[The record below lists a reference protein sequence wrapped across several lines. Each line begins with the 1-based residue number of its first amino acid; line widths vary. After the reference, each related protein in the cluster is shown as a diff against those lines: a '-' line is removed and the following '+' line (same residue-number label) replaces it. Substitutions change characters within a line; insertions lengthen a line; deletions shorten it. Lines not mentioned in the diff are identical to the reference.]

1 MPPRSKKR
9 QALEALTDHQAKVL
23 SYVREFQAK
32 RGYSP
37 SLADLAIAFGVRS
50 KNAIA
55 KVVNVLAREGFIEKD
70 PKGRIKILLEEG
82 ERKEEPLTLPIF
94 GPIAA
99 GFAAPV
105 DEQAEE
111 SITLTEF
118 LIRDPLRTF
127 LLRVKGD
134 SMTGAGILHGDLVI
148 VERDAEPHAGDI
160 VVGILDQEFTLKRLA
175 RDKGKYYLHAEN
187 PEYPDLHALEELEVA
202 GVVRGVVRKL
212 HAFHEKLTAHS

>member
-1 MPPRSKKR
+1 LTGVRTFTYTRRMPTTVS
-9 QALEALTDHQAKVL
+9 LTNHQRTVL
-23 SYVREFQAK
+23 SYIKEFQNK

-55 KVVNVLAREGFIEKD
+55 KVVNVLVREGFIEKD
-70 PKGRIKILLEEG
+70 PKGRIKIIDPRSARG
-82 ERKEEPLTLPIF
+82 EAQPMMLPLF

-105 DEQAEE
+105 EEQAEE
-111 SITLTEF
+111 HISLADM
-118 LIRDPLRTF
+118 LVRDPVRTF

-134 SMTGAGILHGDLVI
+134 SMLNAGILEGDLVI
-148 VERDAEPHAGDI
+148 VERGAEPKIDDI
-160 VVGILDQEFTLKRLA
+160 VVGILDGEFTLKRLA

-187 PEYPDLHALEELEVA
+187 PDYPDLYAMEELQIA
-202 GVVRGVVRKL
+202 GVVRAVVRK
-212 HAFHEKLTAHS
+212 T